1 MFTGMLISS
10 IGGSMV
16 WPFLMIYASEK
27 LSLPLSQVTSLM
39 TINAIAGL
47 TAAFIAGPLIDRLG
61 RKWIMV
67 FSLSMNGLAYMAL
80 SQANSYPAFALLMAL
95 SGAVNPL
102 YRVGS
107 DAMLAD
113 LIPMHQR
120 VDAFSVIRLSNN
132 IGVALGPAIG
142 GFIATRSY
150 TVAFLGAMVGMVT
163 YSVLLSVL
171 AKETLPKNDQ
181 SDAVKPTPE
190 KFGGYGSILKDTPF
204 MSFITA
210 FTLVLSCA
218 VLIWILLGV
227 YAKQNFGI
235 PENQYGWIATT
246 NAVMVVLFQIPITG
260 ISKKFPNLKVIIAG
274 AFLYTLA
281 VTSIAFGAGFWWF
294 WGSMVILTIGEMLL
308 MPTSS
313 TYVANLAPSNKRG
326 RYMSIYGLTWG
337 TAAGIAPLIGGYLND
352 SFGPRTIW
360 LGGGLAGLI
369 GTLGF
374 VWLLYKGKARQE
386 VQWEIPS

>member
-39 TINAIAGL
+39 TINALAGL
-47 TAAFIAGPLIDRLG
+47 TSALIAGPLIDRLG

-80 SQANSYPAFALLMAL
+80 SQANTYPAFALLMAL

-113 LIPMHQR
+113 LIPMNQR

-150 TVAFLGAMVGMVT
+150 TIAFLGAMVGMVT
-163 YSVLLSVL
+163 YSILLTL
-171 AKETLPKNDQ
+171 RAKETLPKNYQIDTEK
-181 SDAVKPTPE
+181 AAPE
-190 KFGGYGSILKDTPF
+190 KFGGYIPILKDGPF
-204 MSFITA
+204 MGFIIA
-210 FTLVLSCA
+210 FMLVLSCA
-218 VLIWILLGV
+218 VLIWVLLGV
-227 YAKQNFGI
+227 YAKENFAI

-260 ISKKFPNLKVIIAG
+260 ITKNFPHLKVIIVA
-274 AFLYTLA
+274 AVLYTLA

-294 WGSMVILTIGEMLL
+294 WSSMVILTIGEMLL

-313 TYVANLAPSNKRG
+313 TYVANLAPPDKRG
-326 RYMSIYGLTWG
+326 RYMSLYGLTWG
-337 TAAGIAPLIGGYLND
+337 TAAGIAPLIGGFLND

-360 LGGGLAGLI
+360 LGGGLVGLI

-374 VWLLYKGKARQE
+374 GLLFYKGRARQE
-386 VQWEIPS
+386 VQWEIQS